1 VVTDSTC
8 SHGFLSSECLIC
20 RTLGS
25 QPQVHV
31 DASRPVSAP
40 RRGSPPPVER
50 AAQPDVV
57 YGPGAVDR
65 PSHELSWYVARAALA
80 VVAIALVAWILAGVV
95 FALVRVVELIAV
107 AGLAGWAGYS
117 VGHYR
122 GRHHPE

>member
-1 VVTDSTC
+1 VTDATC

-31 DASRPVSAP
+31 DTGRPVSVPPGGSRP
-40 RRGSPPPVER
+40 RVER
-50 AAQPDVV
+50 VARPDVV
-57 YGPGAVDR
+57 YEPKTVER
-65 PSHELSWYVARAALA
+65 PSHELSWYLARAALA

-107 AGLAGWAGYS
+107 AGLAGWAGYQ

-122 GRHHPE
+122 GRHHPD